1 MPFLSRV
8 SKQLCCD
15 IWIIFAQTLSY
26 WDSSAFVRAKN
37 KCNPDVA
44 IWYTLFAKILEPLES
59 FGPLQQVILLLA
71 VRTLEGETVAILV
84 VDFQCLQ
91 LKKLMYCFPLKKK
104 LLLLLKKQY
113 LNVEWM
119 VFALLWTSHF

>member
-1 MPFLSRV
+1 MLLF
-8 SKQLCCD
+8 D
-15 IWIIFAQTLSY
+15 IPY
-26 WDSSAFVRAKN
+26 
-37 KCNPDVA
+37 
-44 IWYTLFAKILEPLES
+44 FAKILEPLES

-113 LNVEWM
+113 LNVE
-119 VFALLWTSHF
+119 